1 MASTTDTVGLKLPGV
16 AKVWSVAGI
25 MPRAERENGVGRTI
39 TPMNGDTVWAQ
50 HAISLI
56 TIDPVKTQKI
66 TLNLSDEKSE
76 FILRQDTLIKKIQDY
91 NSFNEPEK
99 IKPAIF
105 KDAVIDKKS
114 LTVTLPA
121 ASVVVLT
128 IK

>member
-1 MASTTDTVGLKLPGV
+1 MYNVHQDATLLPLKIATNDYVLDGQKLPAV
-16 AKVWSVAGI
+16 SASASKDSMGI
-25 MPRAERENGVGRTI
+25 I
-39 TPMNGDTVWAQ
+39 
-50 HAISLI
+50 HISLVN
-56 TIDPVKTQKI
+56 IDPGKTQKI
-66 TLNLSDEKSE
+66 TLNLSDEKMNSVSGR
-76 FILRQDTLIKKIQDY
+76 ILSSKKIQDY

-114 LTVTLPA
+114 LTITLPA